1 LLPSTSTTCSSRR
14 TASSFARKN
23 ELRPS
28 NRTMYRQPTLTTSQQ
43 PQMSCNTW
51 PCLCHSY
58 RNHHWR
64 MNCFPACMRRITS
77 SLHISKGR
85 KLRLLHRLART
96 HSHACRQIPR
106 RTSGH
111 DQRPPGPTTKK
122 HPINQTESETQGQE
136 TIRISR
142 TSRNS
147 FRTTTHHPRGM
158 MQPRLSHLLPNN

>member
-1 LLPSTSTTCSSRR
+1 MPDALLPSTSTTCSSRR
-14 TASSFARKN
+14 TASLFAREN

-28 NRTMYRQPTLTTSQQ
+28 NRTMDSRPWQPVSNPKCRATRGHV
-43 PQMSCNTW
+43 
-51 PCLCHSY
+51 CHSR

-64 MNCFPACMRRITS
+64 VNRFPACMRQITS
-77 SLHISKGR
+77 SLHISKGH
-85 KLRLLHRLART
+85 KLRLLHHLART
-96 HSHACRQIPR
+96 HSRACWQIPC

-122 HPINQTESETQGQE
+122 HPINQTESETQGHE

-147 FRTTTHHPRGM
+147 FRTTTHHPEE
-158 MQPRLSHLLPNN
+158 